1 MQTAEELSSVIGG
14 NAAIVALA
22 YILAVCVII
31 ATIGKAADTIKGW
44 MIMPARKKED
54 DVQTCLHNDK
64 RRLDSH
70 DSRIATLESGLQ
82 DTQDGQRVLMQGVMA
97 LLEHEL
103 HNGNSEQ
110 MEQASRDIRT
120 HLLSR

>member
-1 MQTAEELSSVIGG
+1 MHTVEELIKVLGSDPAYTV
-14 NAAIVALA
+14 LA
-22 YILAVCVII
+22 YILAVCMIVAI
-31 ATIGKAADTIKGW
+31 IGKAVDVVRSL
-44 MIMPARKKED
+44 MRPARAKSD

-64 RRLDSH
+64 RRLDAH
-70 DSRIATLESGLQ
+70 EGRIQALEDGLH

-110 MEQASRDIRT
+110 MEQASRDIQS
-120 HLLSR
+120 HLLRR

>member
-1 MQTAEELSSVIGG
+1 MQTAEELASVIGG
-14 NAAIVALA
+14 NTAIITLA
-22 YILAVCVII
+22 YVLGVCAII
-31 ATIGKAADTIKGW
+31 ATVGKAVDVVRSW
-44 MIMPARKKED
+44 LRPARAKSD

-64 RRLDSH
+64 ERLDAH
-70 DSRIATLESGLQ
+70 DSRISDLETGLK

-110 MEQASRDIRT
+110 MEQASMEIRT
-120 HLLSR
+120 YLLSK

>member
-1 MQTAEELSSVIGG
+1 MQTAEELASVIGG
-14 NAAIVALA
+14 NTAIITLA
-22 YILAVCVII
+22 YVLGVCAII
-31 ATIGKAADTIKGW
+31 ATVGKAVEVVRSGLR
-44 MIMPARKKED
+44 PARAKSD

-64 RRLDSH
+64 RRLDAH
-70 DSRIATLESGLQ
+70 DGRLKALEDGLQ

-110 MEQASRDIRT
+110 MEQASRDIQS
-120 HLLSR
+120 HLLRR

>member
-1 MQTAEELSSVIGG
+1 MQTAEELASVIGG
-14 NAAIVALA
+14 NTAIITLA
-22 YILAVCVII
+22 YVLGVCAII
-31 ATIGKAADTIKGW
+31 ATVGKAVDVVRSW
-44 MIMPARKKED
+44 LRPARAKSD

-64 RRLDSH
+64 RRQDAH
-70 DSRIATLESGLQ
+70 DGRLKALEDGLQ

-110 MEQASRDIRT
+110 MEQASMEIRT
-120 HLLSR
+120 YLLSK